1 MLGALYTAYYNQPPD
16 GSLDKVRIG
25 KRNGRTLDNIFCNC
39 SRKHLSRDGNFLLT
53 LQHFRTL
60 KLRFMFQAAAELP
73 KISSYGWDQSDKFIS
88 IYVDVDSEY
97 SFDLTHFEER
107 KCAVVLN
114 VNGTKTSL
122 AIHNLCQAINPDKS
136 KIKLKPNKFVIKLKK
151 AELGN
156 TWSDLTDA
164 KDLQEAARKKRVGGK
179 LKDASTQELLAD
191 MYANATDEERA
202 GLMEAAQTGQKK
214 REQKR

>member
-1 MLGALYTAYYNQPPD
+1 
-16 GSLDKVRIG
+16 
-25 KRNGRTLDNIFCNC
+25 
-39 SRKHLSRDGNFLLT
+39 
-53 LQHFRTL
+53 TL
-60 KLRFMFQAAAELP
+60 KFKQFYFFRSFMFQAAAELP

-88 IYVDVDSEY
+88 IYVNVDSEY

-214 REQKR
+214 REQK

>member
-1 MLGALYTAYYNQPPD
+1 M
-16 GSLDKVRIG
+16 
-25 KRNGRTLDNIFCNC
+25 
-39 SRKHLSRDGNFLLT
+39 
-53 LQHFRTL
+53 
-60 KLRFMFQAAAELP
+60 
-73 KISSYGWDQSDKFIS
+73 
-88 IYVDVDSEY
+88 
-97 SFDLTHFEER
+97 
-107 KCAVVLN
+107 
-114 VNGTKTSL
+114 
-122 AIHNLCQAINPDKS
+122 
-136 KIKLKPNKFVIKLKK
+136 KPNKFVIKLKK